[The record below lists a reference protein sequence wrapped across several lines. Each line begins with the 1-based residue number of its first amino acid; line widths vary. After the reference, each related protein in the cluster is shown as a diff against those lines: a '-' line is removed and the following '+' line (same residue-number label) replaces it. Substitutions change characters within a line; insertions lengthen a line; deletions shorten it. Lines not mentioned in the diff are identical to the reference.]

1 METFADKV
9 EALRAQVGARTVEDV
24 VKSAIKTAQS
34 YEPVSLAEAVA
45 MLGQSEDPA
54 AQRAYEGFVAWAE
67 DVEEWLEDFTEE
79 WGAEVPSSA
88 ATSEAEEQLSGAT
101 NERSA
106 VTPVEKAFWTKAVEI
121 EGQLQSLASLMDDI
135 KESPVSPELV
145 RKLVLQEYQQF
156 VEDART
162 AVEDELSKADD
173 ITGTSASEIPAELK
187 PQLA

>member
-9 EALRAQVGARTVEDV
+9 EALRTQVGARTVEDV

-34 YEPVSLAEAVA
+34 YEPASLAEAVA

-54 AQRAYEGFVAWAE
+54 AQRAYEGFVTWAE
-67 DVEEWLEDFTEE
+67 DVDEWLEDFGEE
-79 WGAEVPSSA
+79 WGEEVPSSA
-88 ATSEAEEQLSGAT
+88 ATSEAEEQLSGAS
-101 NERSA
+101 NARSE

-121 EGQLQSLASLMDDI
+121 EGELQSLASLVDDI

-156 VEDART
+156 VEDARA
-162 AVEDELSKADD
+162 AVEDELTKADD